1 MRMREKLLSAAV
13 VLWLAAASAGGQT
26 GGAAAGGSGPGGRA
40 YALGPDDEIVITVAE
55 AEDFPGK
62 PVRIGPTGSISLP
75 MVGRIEAAGLTVEQ
89 LEAEL
94 VNRLKTYIRN
104 PQVTVT
110 VTEMRSQPVSVIG
123 SVGQPGVRQL
133 QGRKTL
139 MEVLSEAGGL
149 KEDAGH
155 TVKITRRMEYG
166 PIPLPGAV
174 TDASGQFSI
183 AEVSL
188 RELMQAQNPLLNIPI
203 MPNDVIT
210 VPRAEMVYVIGDVV
224 KPGGIILGDQ
234 STVTVLQAL
243 SMAAG
248 LEKTAK
254 PQDAKILRVAP
265 GSTQRVEVAVNLKDI
280 LAGKKS
286 DVPMEKE
293 DILFVP
299 SSKGKTAA
307 LRILEVAV
315 GSGTTAII
323 WRGVR

>member
-1 MRMREKLLSAAV
+1 MREKLLSAAV

-94 VNRLKTYIRN
+94 AARLKTYIRN

-323 WRGVR
+323 WRGAR

>member
-323 WRGVR
+323 WRGAR

>member
-94 VNRLKTYIRN
+94 AARLKTYIRN

-280 LAGKKS
+280 LAGKRS

-307 LRILEVAV
+307 LRILEAAV

-323 WRGVR
+323 WRGAR

>member
-224 KPGGIILGDQ
+224 KPGGVILGDQ